1 MASKARSA
9 NPVNKQLIP
18 DTVKYRYEPSAI
30 KEASDRVAEIMGKK
44 KKNATPAPNTNYETA
59 NLVHALCN
67 ATLTGTWNDECE
79 HLMIDHLPVQE
90 HHKALLSHSL
100 FVTVVGTVVAR
111 AIEEVSGKHGI
122 SPKPMAL
129 LSDRHFIRDI
139 ICHDSSKTSTM
150 EVAAC
155 SGLMAL
161 HMDKLTLSEKP
172 DPEGPLKDLCD
183 ADKESELKTMMA
195 NFGFKHHY
203 EHNRHHPEHYCGKS
217 MADIQVVHAVV
228 DGLACILERKHVS
241 SIKQWLDT
249 FHAGGL
255 RGRNLTLVQAVLQAL
270 DETLTETDFLNLT
283 DFKRT
288 IQMLIGESPVWSQ
301 IVMSV
306 ACKKNAPGTEEAI
319 TDFTHCCF
327 TKK

>member
-1 MASKARSA
+1 MQGSLNAGGEWLTGMVYFSVGSVVIVQFNFKHL
-9 NPVNKQLIP
+9 VLQLVL
-18 DTVKYRYEPSAI
+18 TVKALHSRIEAVASSLAIAPS
-30 KEASDRVAEIMGKK
+30 RVDARKRRQGTPCQNLDDPFSLGFVDDPMSQQGLHGTKK
-44 KKNATPAPNTNYETA
+44 LRVKG
-59 NLVHALCN
+59 ALC
-67 ATLTGTWNDECE
+67 
-79 HLMIDHLPVQE
+79 H
-90 HHKALLSHSL
+90 
-100 FVTVVGTVVAR
+100 
-111 AIEEVSGKHGI
+111 
-122 SPKPMAL
+122 
-129 LSDRHFIRDI
+129 
-139 ICHDSSKTSTM
+139 
-150 EVAAC
+150 C

-161 HMDKLTLSEKP
+161 HMDKLTRSEKP

-195 NFGFKHHY
+195 NFGFKHHF